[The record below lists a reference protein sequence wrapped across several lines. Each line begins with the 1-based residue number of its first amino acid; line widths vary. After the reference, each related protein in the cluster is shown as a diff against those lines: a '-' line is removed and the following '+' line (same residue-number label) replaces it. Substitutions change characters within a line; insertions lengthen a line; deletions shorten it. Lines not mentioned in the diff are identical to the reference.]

1 MDIKLEP
8 DERAVLLR
16 WKKRADEYFL
26 VRFKAEAVLYASEGV
41 PAEIIARM
49 VERSAK
55 TVKGWLRDW
64 RHRRLG
70 SVVTGHAEN
79 ENASKLTHEQK
90 EKVKEALAAKPSESG
105 IPVEFWDVPALEN
118 LIKTRFGVEY
128 ESDSSFHLLM
138 KFCGM
143 SFKLADL
150 FDKRRD
156 EDAIT
161 ARMAEVRQQ
170 VTKLMDEG
178 AEVFAA
184 DEVRVEHEAETR
196 RMWLPIGARTKVY
209 VDRQRAAMSFFGA
222 LNLRTG
228 KVDIRRFEGNQNT
241 EQTILAL
248 DRLQRAYPGKKLAI
262 VWDNASWHKSKE
274 LRKYLGEG
282 NLFENITLIHLPP
295 YAPEHNPIEHVWN
308 NAKEAIANIQREMP
322 DLTFSAFESHI
333 RGRVFEYDFEH
344 LST

>member
-1 MDIKLEP
+1 MDITLESG
-8 DERAVLLR
+8 ERSVLLR
-16 WKKRADEYFL
+16 WKKRADEFIL

-49 VERSAK
+49 VERSEK

-70 SVVTGHAEN
+70 AVVTGHAEN

-90 EKVKEALAAKPSESG
+90 AQVKEALAAKPSESG

-118 LIKTRFGVEY
+118 LVKTRFGVEY

-143 SFKLADL
+143 SFKLADP
-150 FDKRRD
+150 FDKRRE
-156 EDAIT
+156 EDAIA
-161 ARMAEVRQQ
+161 ARMVEIRQQ
-170 VTKLMDEG
+170 VTKLLNEG

-196 RMWLPIGARTKVY
+196 RMWLPSGVRTKVY
-209 VDRQRAAMSFFGA
+209 VDRGRAAMSFFGA

-228 KVDIRRFEGNQNT
+228 KVELRRVEGNQNT

-248 DRLQRAYPGKKLAI
+248 DRLQCAYPGKKLAI

-274 LRKYLGEG
+274 LRKYLGKG
-282 NLFENITLIHLPP
+282 NLFENITLIQLPP
-295 YAPEHNPIEHVWN
+295 YAPEHNPVEHVWN
-308 NAKEAIANIQREMP
+308 SAKEAIANIQREVP

-333 RGRVFEYDFEH
+333 KSRVFEYDFER
-344 LST
+344 LPI